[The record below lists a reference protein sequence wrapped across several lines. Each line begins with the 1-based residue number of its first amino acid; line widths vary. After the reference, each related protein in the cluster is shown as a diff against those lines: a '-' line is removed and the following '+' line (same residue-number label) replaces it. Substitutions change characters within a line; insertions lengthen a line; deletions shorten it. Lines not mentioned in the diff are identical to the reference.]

1 MAVTA
6 PLNLITSK
14 PALAAIA
21 ISISI
26 ETAKQL
32 MMDKVNEIIKDA
44 DKLSRN
50 IKCTDPRVIKV
61 KQSLNQINDA
71 IEQIN
76 SVIEPL
82 SQIIAILTVAAQVAS
97 TIATAALANP
107 LPTISAVEESRTLQK
122 ELVANILAAIA
133 QISLTLTGTIASLR
147 SLLKILVPVIDRL
160 SAICNDQDIPVTGEY
175 ENVNRYL
182 NDLNTLNLE
191 SKFYQLYNVS
201 QPDIDLREDLIIQ
214 LQEQQRSLLDLLE
227 APSRVI
233 VAENTNELP
242 AVNQGKQGDFF
253 IDIESRTI
261 YGPKSSDTE
270 WGTPVIY

>member
-32 MMDKVNEIIKDA
+32 MTDKVNEIIKDA
-44 DKLSRN
+44 DKLSKN
-50 IKCTDPRVIKV
+50 IKCTDPRVVKI
-61 KQSLNQINDA
+61 KQSLIQLNDA
-71 IEQIN
+71 IVQIN

-82 SQIIAILTVAAQVAS
+82 SQIVAILTVAAQIAS

-107 LPTISAVEESRTLQK
+107 LPAVSATEEARTLQK

-160 SAICNDQDIPVTGEY
+160 SAICNDQTIPVTAEY
-175 ENVNRYL
+175 VNVNRYL
-182 NDLNTLNLE
+182 NDLSTLNLE
-191 SKFYQLYNVS
+191 SRFYQLYNVS
-201 QPDIDLREDLIIQ
+201 QSDINLREDLILQ

-227 APSRVI
+227 APSKVI
-233 VAENTNELP
+233 IAQNVNDLP
-242 AVNQGKQGDFF
+242 SETQGKQGDFF

-270 WGTPVIY
+270 WGTPVNY